1 MIVTFT
7 VEFRDRILDEIVEFA
22 SNDSTVV
29 AATLVGSTADA
40 SEQWFDPNLTGELAE
55 RMIFI

>member
-1 MIVTFT
+1 MIGAFT

-40 SEQWFDPNLTGELAE
+40 SEQWFDPDLTW
-55 RMIFI
+55 RTC

>member
-7 VEFRDRILDEIVEFA
+7 VEFRDRILDEIVEFD

-29 AATLVGSTADA
+29 AAALVGSTADA
-40 SEQWFDPNLTGELAE
+40 LEQWFDPDRTW
-55 RMIFI
+55 RTC